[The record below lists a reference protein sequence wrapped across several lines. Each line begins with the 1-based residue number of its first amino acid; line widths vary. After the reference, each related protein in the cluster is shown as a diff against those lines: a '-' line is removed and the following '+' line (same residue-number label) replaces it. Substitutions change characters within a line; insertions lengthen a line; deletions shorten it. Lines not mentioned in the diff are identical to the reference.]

1 MAPKKSKT
9 KKENKLGK
17 AKAIVK
23 RINSDLIEASFNAIE
38 TTVKTGEKW
47 QKLTAKLAKKAEP
60 LTKQQINMFVETAES
75 IKGQL
80 ENSTERLKKLVG
92 YDPKMMENAKKRVS
106 KHPLV
111 EKAEE
116 MKEKFE
122 KELSNNKLVKKAEKM
137 SDQLKKNISTTIDEA
152 KEKLE
157 DYAEETMD
165 SISEKIEK
173 KKPKKAQKSK
183 KAKKAKKAT
192 KKKVVEKQEVAI
204 EKEAIIAE
212 NKKEEKAEKVAEKVT
227 VIAEKEE
234 ILVEKIIVAKTDR
247 IDDLKVIKGI
257 GPVLEKSLN
266 DLNITAYAQIS
277 KMTLKDLTKIL
288 TDAGINAKIYDL
300 SGWKAQAKLALA
312 GDMEAVKN
320 WEKK

>member
-1 MAPKKSKT
+1 MATKKSKT
-9 KKENKLGK
+9 RKENNLGK

-23 RINSDLIEASFNAIE
+23 RINSDLIDASFNAIE

-60 LTKQQINMFVETAES
+60 LTKQQINMVVETAES

-80 ENSTERLKKLVG
+80 ENSTERLKTLVG
-92 YDPKMMENAKKRVS
+92 YDPKMMENAKKMVNEN
-106 KHPLV
+106 PLV

-116 MKEKFE
+116 LKDKFE

-137 SDQLKKNISTTIDEA
+137 SEKLKKNISSTIYEA

-157 DYAEETMD
+157 DYAENAMD
-165 SISEKIEK
+165 SIIGKTA
-173 KKPKKAQKSK
+173 KATP
-183 KAKKAKKAT
+183 KKAKKAT
-192 KKKVVEKQEVAI
+192 KKKAV
-204 EKEAIIAE
+204 
-212 NKKEEKAEKVAEKVT
+212 KKEKIVT
-227 VIAEKEE
+227 EKEE
-234 ILVEKIIVAKTDR
+234 GTAVVSEEVKEEVIVEKIIVAKTEVVDN
-247 IDDLKVIKGI
+247 LKVIKGI

-266 DLNITAYAQIS
+266 DLNITAYDQIS
-277 KMTLKDLTKIL
+277 KMTLKDMTKLL
-288 TDAGINAKIYDL
+288 TDGGINAKIYDL
-300 SGWKAQAKLALA
+300 AGWKAQSKLALE

>member
-9 KKENKLGK
+9 SKENKLGK

-80 ENSTERLKKLVG
+80 ENSTERLRALVG
-92 YDPKMMENAKKRVS
+92 YDPAMIENAKKKVS

-122 KELSNNKLVKKAEKM
+122 KELSKNKLVKKAEKM
-137 SDQLKKNISTTIDEA
+137 SEKLKKNISSSISEA
-152 KEKLE
+152 KEKF
-157 DYAEETMD
+157 DSYAEDAID
-165 SISEKIEK
+165 SINQKAEK
-173 KKPKKAQKSK
+173 KTTKSTKKAEKASK
-183 KAKKAKKAT
+183 KKAVK
-192 KKKVVEKQEVAI
+192 KQEV
-204 EKEAIIAE
+204 
-212 NKKEEKAEKVAEKVT
+212 V
-227 VIAEKEE
+227 AEKEE
-234 ILVEKIIVAKTDR
+234 IIAEKVAQATRVEEETTINAKEEVEVVEKVIVAKTDI
-247 IDDLKVIKGI
+247 IDNLKVIKGV

-266 DLNITAYAQIS
+266 NLNITAYNQIAE
-277 KMTLKDLTKIL
+277 MTIEDLTTL
-288 TDAGINAKIYDL
+288 LNDAGINAKIYDL
-300 SGWKAQAKLALA
+300 FGWQAQAKLALE
-312 GDMEAVKN
+312 GDMKAVKN
-320 WEKK
+320 WDKK